1 MILDDAPDDYG
12 LLLWQAFRNVLL
24 WAGTPYANRGLLF
37 DGAAKARRYEQISA
51 VVGEKAEERVPLLTL
66 AEVLDPMSGVGN
78 EAVADACT
86 MLQEVAA
93 QRGHRNI
100 SLAFA
105 IATAA
110 ATPADAG
117 RAYRVAGLLRNQCE
131 SSWADAWYRRCAE
144 LALASCDW
152 KHHGLAF
159 IGVGHIAAQQGDW
172 DSAERHFKRALYSAR
187 RHGVWQVKGMALH
200 NLFTVAVTQDDYAK
214 ATRLGRETF
223 NAYGSNHPRLPALA
237 HDVAFFWMMRGLFSQ
252 AMTVFEALANQF
264 SKPDERLLAL
274 SNVARA
280 AGGDGDLHGFNGA
293 WNAALPLAIELTN
306 SVGETSAVTEAW
318 VNLAHGA
325 ASIGDVQKGILCAT
339 EASTVATRRKQEPER
354 AQAEAILGSLR
365 SLRGVRRLVVPAE
378 RRGRETEAAANT
390 FALELRRALV
400 HR

>member
-1 MILDDAPDDYG
+1 
-12 LLLWQAFRNVLL
+12 
-24 WAGTPYANRGLLF
+24 
-37 DGAAKARRYEQISA
+37 
-51 VVGEKAEERVPLLTL
+51 
-66 AEVLDPMSGVGN
+66 
-78 EAVADACT
+78 
-86 MLQEVAA
+86 
-93 QRGHRNI
+93 
-100 SLAFA
+100 
-105 IATAA
+105 
-110 ATPADAG
+110 
-117 RAYRVAGLLRNQCE
+117 
-131 SSWADAWYRRCAE
+131 
-144 LALASCDW
+144 
-152 KHHGLAF
+152 
-159 IGVGHIAAQQGDW
+159 
-172 DSAERHFKRALYSAR
+172 
-187 RHGVWQVKGMALH
+187 
-200 NLFTVAVTQDDYAK
+200 
-214 ATRLGRETF
+214 
-223 NAYGSNHPRLPALA
+223 
-237 HDVAFFWMMRGLFSQ
+237 
-252 AMTVFEALANQF
+252 LANQF